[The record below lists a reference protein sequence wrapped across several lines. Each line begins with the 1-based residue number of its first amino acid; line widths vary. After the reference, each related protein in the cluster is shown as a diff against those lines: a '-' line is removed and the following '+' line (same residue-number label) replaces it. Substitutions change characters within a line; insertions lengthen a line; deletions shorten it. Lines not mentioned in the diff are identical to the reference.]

1 MPLLLS
7 FSLTDFIPSRP
18 FSVPK
23 TQFHMIAG
31 TVGDWQILI
40 RIYNQ
45 IELAYI
51 AFKYISINNIDI

>member
-1 MPLLLS
+1 MS
-7 FSLTDFIPSRP
+7 SCIP
-18 FSVPK
+18 V
-23 TQFHMIAG
+23 G
-31 TVGDWQILI
+31 VGDWQILI